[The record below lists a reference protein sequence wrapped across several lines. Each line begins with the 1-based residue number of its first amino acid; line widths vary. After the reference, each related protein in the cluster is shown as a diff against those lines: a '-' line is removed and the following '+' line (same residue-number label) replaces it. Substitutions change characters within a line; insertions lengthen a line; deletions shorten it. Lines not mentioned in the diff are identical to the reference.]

1 MVSQSRN
8 KNEDQSVV
16 RAGSIYRSES
26 ISSISQTMKGTR
38 WSFGSKL
45 ETDEKNT
52 FIFIPQ
58 ECIKIRYRVLEIL
71 TATAYGEI
79 MRIQLQ
85 SKAAEEKKVGE
96 GQEGSLR
103 ANKAPNFEGAY
114 FLITVQKSKFS
125 KEETKFYLK
134 QTKKL
139 IDLAEFTNV
148 SRIHYMSKSQ
158 NMFFY
163 ITKEPQCLINSTL
176 IKKIDLYRCYQKNKV
191 L

>member
-1 MVSQSRN
+1 MMKVNKEKLNKESGGAKNTQAEGNRNVNTNMIEEVKKPENIKSPNDEQGFFELKPDQKMQAPEIASQSRT
-8 KNEDQSVV
+8 KKEDQSVA

-45 ETDEKNT
+45 ETDDKNT

-58 ECIKIRYRVLEIL
+58 ECIKLRYRVLEIL

-103 ANKAPNFEGAY
+103 AKKAPNFEGAY
-114 FLITVQKSKFS
+114 FLITV
-125 KEETKFYLK
+125 
-134 QTKKL
+134 
-139 IDLAEFTNV
+139 
-148 SRIHYMSKSQ
+148 
-158 NMFFY
+158 
-163 ITKEPQCLINSTL
+163 
-176 IKKIDLYRCYQKNKV
+176 
-191 L
+191 